1 MLPSS
6 RQSPRRR
13 RRPRLGGAPRRV
25 PWPRIGGLVLV
36 AAILAGGYA
45 WLLRQQA
52 TDDRHAA
59 AVRFAKAWQGGD
71 RAAMWR
77 ALTPAARAKTPQA
90 AFAKSYDAVDE
101 TAGVTSVRTGRAG
114 EEQDGTIAL
123 PVAVELRDFDALRG
137 TIALPVSGSGEEAGV
152 GWQPSLRLPGLRA
165 GESVRVRA
173 GRQPRRAQVLAADGS
188 RLDSTPAGASVVGEP
203 GEKPTGLQRV
213 YDERLA
219 GHPSASLLFGRRV
232 VDRTS
237 AQRGRSLKS
246 TLRPGLMRAAQEAL
260 GERTGGVAVIRPR
273 DGALLAVAGLAVSA
287 PQPPGSTFKII
298 TTAAALE
305 SGVAKPSTTFP
316 LATFATLSG
325 VKLGNAGGERCGGT
339 LTEAFVESCNSVFA
353 PLGAKVGAKRL
364 VKTARAFGFGEQS
377 AIPASKPSTI
387 ASADELR
394 DALAV
399 GSAAIGQERDLA
411 TPLQMASVAA
421 TIATGGQ
428 RVRPRIATIDKVVK
442 RRVVSA
448 RTARQIRSMMV
459 GVVRSGTGKAAALP
473 GVQVAGKTGT
483 AELRPNSDDPKDA
496 DAWFV
501 AFAPAQKPKVAVA
514 VLLVGAGFGGTTAAP
529 VAKKVLAA
537 ALG

>member
-1 MLPSS
+1 M
-6 RQSPRRR
+6 
-13 RRPRLGGAPRRV
+13 

-45 WLLRQQA
+45 WRLRQQA

-59 AVRFAKAWQGGD
+59 VVRFAKAWQGGD

-77 ALTPAARAKTPQA
+77 ALTPAARAQTPRA
-90 AFAKSYDAVDE
+90 AFAKSYEAIDE
-101 TAGVTSVRTGRAG
+101 TAGVTSVRTGRPG
-114 EEQDGTIAL
+114 EEQGGTIAL
-123 PVAVELRDFDALRG
+123 PVALELRDFDTLRG
-137 TIALPVSGSGEEAGV
+137 TIALPVSGSGEKAGV

-165 GESVRVRA
+165 GEAVRVRA

-287 PQPPGSTFKII
+287 PQPPGSIFKII